1 MLRRELAD
9 LPLQLG
15 NAAGVLHRRQRY
27 SAAANAGKRKVTLG
41 SPLSAPA
48 FQQMRTHLV
57 FARHLCVSGTCVQ
70 RPHGGDFEITT
81 VNSSGQIHFLAPFNV
96 FGPLTPCLI
105 FGVHSSSSGLCGCGG
120 LQPRRQVGGDGQ
132 CELVR
137 RRSAGDGGGDRQ
149 GGGAPRS
156 SGSCACGGLQPRRQ
170 GGGDGQ
176 RKLVGRRSAGD
187 RGGGRRG
194 G

>member
-105 FGVHSSSSGLCGCGG
+105 FGVHSRCFPSASIPP
-120 LQPRRQVGGDGQ
+120 LQWTMCKSRVA
-132 CELVR
+132 
-137 RRSAGDGGGDRQ
+137 SA
-149 GGGAPRS
+149 
-156 SGSCACGGLQPRRQ
+156 
-170 GGGDGQ
+170 
-176 RKLVGRRSAGD
+176 
-187 RGGGRRG
+187 RGGMPI
-194 G
+194 